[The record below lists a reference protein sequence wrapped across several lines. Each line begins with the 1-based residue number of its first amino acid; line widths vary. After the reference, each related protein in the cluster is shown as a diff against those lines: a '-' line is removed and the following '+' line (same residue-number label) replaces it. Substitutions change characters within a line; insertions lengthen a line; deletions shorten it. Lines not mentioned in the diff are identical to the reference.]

1 MGRPPKTKLF
11 EYQETSVNGK
21 AGFMI
26 QGRPT
31 GKRERYYFRT
41 EKDAKKAAADRN
53 RQITAFGSQTALPDA
68 DRVMAAECI
77 KILSPFGKTL
87 YDATNFYRDYLEKTS
102 SSITVSKLCG
112 IVGAEFE
119 KRLSNRG
126 ATIRH
131 KRTMDSCLK
140 KFEARFGSSRIKTLS
155 GTEIKEWLAAIPNIK
170 VKTQNNLLGYIRN
183 VYGIALEK
191 GLINEDPFQHV
202 KSFPQSEKFEKEP
215 TPLTPEEAKGLLDAA
230 EPEILPFIA
239 IGLFAGLRT
248 AERDELNWRDI
259 HLSGPEPEIDLEKK
273 ISKTGR
279 RRSVPIQPAL
289 KAFLEPYARTE
300 GRIVPLT
307 CNGKVSY
314 QNAWERA
321 VKKAGLWPWPENA
334 LRDSFVSYR
343 YKTTGSAEITSQEAG
358 HSVGIM
364 FAKYQ
369 KKITKEA
376 ANKFWAIRP

>member
-1 MGRPPKTKLF
+1 MVGRDSRYKGQNPK
-11 EYQETSVNGK
+11 QS
-21 AGFMI
+21 
-26 QGRPT
+26 
-31 GKRERYYFRT
+31 FRVHP
-41 EKDAKKAAADRN
+41 
-53 RQITAFGSQTALPDA
+53 QCLW
-68 DRVMAAECI
+68 
-77 KILSPFGKTL
+77 
-87 YDATNFYRDYLEKTS
+87 YR
-102 SSITVSKLCG
+102 
-112 IVGAEFE
+112 
-119 KRLSNRG
+119 
-126 ATIRH
+126 
-131 KRTMDSCLK
+131 
-140 KFEARFGSSRIKTLS
+140 
-155 GTEIKEWLAAIPNIK
+155 
-170 VKTQNNLLGYIRN
+170 LG
-183 VYGIALEK
+183 E

-215 TPLTPEEAKGLLDAA
+215 TPLTPEETKRLLDAA

>member
-1 MGRPPKTKLF
+1 
-11 EYQETSVNGK
+11 
-21 AGFMI
+21 
-26 QGRPT
+26 
-31 GKRERYYFRT
+31 
-41 EKDAKKAAADRN
+41 
-53 RQITAFGSQTALPDA
+53 
-68 DRVMAAECI
+68 
-77 KILSPFGKTL
+77 
-87 YDATNFYRDYLEKTS
+87 
-102 SSITVSKLCG
+102 
-112 IVGAEFE
+112 
-119 KRLSNRG
+119 
-126 ATIRH
+126 
-131 KRTMDSCLK
+131 MDSCLK

-155 GTEIKEWLAAIPNIK
+155 GTETKEWLAASPNIK

-202 KSFPQSEKFEKEP
+202 RSFPQSEKFEKEP
-215 TPLTPEEAKGLLDAA
+215 RPLTPEEAKRLLDAA
-230 EPEILPFIA
+230 EAEILPFIA

-289 KAFLEPYARTE
+289 KAFLEPYAQTE
-300 GRIVPLT
+300 GRIIPLT

-364 FAKYQ
+364 FASIKRRSPRKRQ
-369 KKITKEA
+369 KGSGRSALKPHEMYTVCK
-376 ANKFWAIRP
+376 R